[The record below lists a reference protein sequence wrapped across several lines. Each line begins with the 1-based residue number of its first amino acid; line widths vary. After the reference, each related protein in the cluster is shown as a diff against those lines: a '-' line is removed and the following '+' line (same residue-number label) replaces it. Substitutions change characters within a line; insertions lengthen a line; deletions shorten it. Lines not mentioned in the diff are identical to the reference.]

1 MNKVIL
7 IGNLGAD
14 PEMRHTASG
23 TPVCNLRLATNRK
36 YKDKEGNTVEHTD
49 WHRITLWGRQAEVAA
64 QYLTKGRQV
73 AIEGRIEYS
82 TTGEGDA
89 IKYFTDI
96 VAERLELLG
105 GKGGNNASSGAS
117 DPAGEPEPETPF

>member
-105 GKGGNNASSGAS
+105 GKSGNNASSGAS
-117 DPAGEPEPETPF
+117 DPVGEPEPETPF